1 MTSWIWLKLL
11 ENIFRDTDFQN
22 FYSIGSDK
30 VVISWFLTS
39 EILLNYVKIKQFL
52 MTSFPVENDCQ
63 SKYPSVWLKILS
75 WIITCTNQI
84 CFIYFLFG
92 SGITGL
98 RPCFQFSKWKKSTKT
113 DPNWTTKSW
122 FILNRLRRIRW
133 ASQFFHTE
141 KSEDPQN

>member
-1 MTSWIWLKLL
+1 MLP
-11 ENIFRDTDFQN
+11 FQLAT
-22 FYSIGSDK
+22 FWY
-30 VVISWFLTS
+30 VV
-39 EILLNYVKIKQFL
+39 EILLTFSYHETESLHFGFSAPKKLTFWY
-52 MTSFPVENDCQ
+52 FGQ
-63 SKYPSVWLKILS
+63 SYQKLTFWYPSRILKRKTYIFVGNR
-75 WIITCTNQI
+75 IITCTNQI

-113 DPNWTTKSW
+113 DPNLTIKSW
-122 FILNRLRRIRW
+122 FILSRLRRIRW